1 MGELEDFDT
10 ITIPDVSELPAEAS
24 AARELLQEQNIRSL
38 IVTPMTSDE
47 ELIGFIG
54 FDWLSPQ
61 DDWAEEFVDI
71 LHITGRL
78 ITSALQQESRR
89 QELERR
95 EAYLEQ
101 SGDIISVVD
110 STGEIVYQS
119 PSTEGATG
127 FSPAEIVGQSAFEY
141 VHPDE
146 RATIR
151 SQFSSFVSQ
160 PGAERRAEFRIKTR
174 GDSWTWIEVR
184 AVNKL
189 DDPTIEGVVFSSRDI
204 SARKAREQAL
214 KKYETIVDALGD
226 PVYVLDDTGEFT
238 YVNDAFVDLVEY
250 DRETILGN
258 SPSLIKE
265 ECAVEAA
272 EQHLAD
278 LLSDDGP
285 DTTIFDVTIHPR
297 ESEPLVCEDHMGVLS
312 FEDDDFDGSVG
323 TLRDVTTHRERIT
336 EVERLSSQ
344 YQTLVEHFP
353 DGGVFLFDS
362 DLQIIRAGG
371 TELSTVGLSS
381 DQIEGNTPH
390 DLYPDEIADEH
401 VQYFQQTLDGE
412 RHTYDQ
418 EYHGRQYEIRTIPVR
433 NSDDEVTYGMAV
445 SRDVTEE
452 RARKQELERQN
463 EQLEEFASVVSH
475 DLRNPLQVAE
485 GRLELAQTECDSLH
499 LGAVA
504 DALDRSTEL
513 IDDLLTLA
521 RGGDIISDPE
531 PVSVATLARE
541 CWDVIPDAEATLA
554 VETTQTVS
562 ADRSRLQQL
571 LENLLIN
578 AVEHGGE
585 NVTVSVGTLSDGLY
599 VADDG
604 VGIPDGE
611 RDAIFEAGYSTTED
625 GTGFGMRIVKQV
637 VDAHGWRIHVTE
649 SDEGGARVEITGMDV
664 VESAPHE

>member
-1 MGELEDFDT
+1 
-10 ITIPDVSELPAEAS
+10 
-24 AARELLQEQNIRSL
+24 
-38 IVTPMTSDE
+38 
-47 ELIGFIG
+47 
-54 FDWLSPQ
+54 
-61 DDWAEEFVDI
+61 
-71 LHITGRL
+71 
-78 ITSALQQESRR
+78 
-89 QELERR
+89 
-95 EAYLEQ
+95 
-101 SGDIISVVD
+101 
-110 STGEIVYQS
+110 
-119 PSTEGATG
+119 
-127 FSPAEIVGQSAFEY
+127 
-141 VHPDE
+141 
-146 RATIR
+146 
-151 SQFSSFVSQ
+151 
-160 PGAERRAEFRIKTR
+160 
-174 GDSWTWIEVR
+174 
-184 AVNKL
+184 
-189 DDPTIEGVVFSSRDI
+189 
-204 SARKAREQAL
+204 
-214 KKYETIVDALGD
+214 
-226 PVYVLDDTGEFT
+226 
-238 YVNDAFVDLVEY
+238 
-250 DRETILGN
+250 
-258 SPSLIKE
+258 
-265 ECAVEAA
+265 
-272 EQHLAD
+272 
-278 LLSDDGP
+278 
-285 DTTIFDVTIHPR
+285 
-297 ESEPLVCEDHMGVLS
+297 MGVLS
-312 FEDDDFDGSVG
+312 FEDDFDGSVG

-390 DLYPDEIADEH
+390 DLYPDQIADEH
-401 VQYFQQTLDGE
+401 AQYFQQTLDGG

-485 GRLELAQTECDSLH
+485 GRLGLAQTECDSPH
-499 LGAVA
+499 LDAVA

-521 RGGDIISDPE
+521 RGGDTISDPE

-541 CWDVIPDAEATLA
+541 CWDVIPDAEATLT

-585 NVTVSVGTLSDGLY
+585 NVTVSVGALSDGLY

-611 RDAIFEAGYSTTED
+611 RDAIFEADYSTTED
-625 GTGFGMRIVKQV
+625 GTGFGMQIVKQV
-637 VDAHGWRIHVTE
+637 IDAHGWHIHVTD
-649 SDEGGARVEITGMDV
+649 SDEGGARVEITGIDI
-664 VESAPHE
+664 VE